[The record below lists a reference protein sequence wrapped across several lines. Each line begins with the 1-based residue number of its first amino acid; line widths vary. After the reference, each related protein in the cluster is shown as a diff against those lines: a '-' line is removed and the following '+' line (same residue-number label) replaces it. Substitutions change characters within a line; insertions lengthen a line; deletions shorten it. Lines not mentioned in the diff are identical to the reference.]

1 MPELRVDRGKCQ
13 GHAMCYGVEPDLFP
27 LDDDGYCAVTSLLL
41 DESQV
46 APAQRGVAACPE
58 RAIEVLE

>member
-13 GHAMCYGVEPDLFP
+13 GHAMCYGIEPDLFP
-27 LDDDGYCAVTSLLL
+27 LDENGFCAVTSLVL
-41 DESQV
+41 DDSQV
-46 APAQRGVAACPE
+46 AAAAQGVAVCPE